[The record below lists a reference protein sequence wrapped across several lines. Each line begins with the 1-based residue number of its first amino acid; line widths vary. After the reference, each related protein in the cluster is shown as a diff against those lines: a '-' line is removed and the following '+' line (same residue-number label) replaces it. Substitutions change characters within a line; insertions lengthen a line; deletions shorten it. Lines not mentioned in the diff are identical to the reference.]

1 MGIVREYTGDF
12 SIEENYFST
21 LSTKMEEELEAIKN
35 IVNNIEGDNI
45 WNSTGASDSIEN
57 INYQL
62 DAVNRVRENVMDE
75 ANKVFT
81 SLDDLLKPYEK

>member
-21 LSTKMEEELEAIKN
+21 LSTKIGEELEAIKN

-75 ANKVFT
+75 ANKIFT

>member
-21 LSTKMEEELEAIKN
+21 LSTKMGEELEAIKN

-75 ANKVFT
+75 ANKIFT